1 MYEDLPSIARSPLM
15 MAYAS
20 NLAQQQAPKKKPA
33 LYSRLFDAFSPQ
45 PDDPNLGEK
54 QKVALFRQGLMNF
67 AAGMLQPSGGDF
79 GASLSNG
86 LVAGLGSMNQGA
98 DNYLTNRYKWEKM
111 RNGGEDPSGYRQ
123 FALTAKAAGLEPGSP
138 EYQRA
143 AQIALGMEGR
153 ASNAGIGF
161 DSIVGPDGK
170 KRPTRMNPRTGAY
183 EVWDENANDFVPI
196 TGQQM
201 ASAAPVKSPL
211 ALQDYGPAETDNY
224 VRSIMS
230 KAGNIDPNAPPEQI
244 AAQLM
249 PFLVNQESGGNPN
262 AVSPKGAFGL
272 TQLMPGTA
280 RDPGFGIRPM
290 QSNTPDEQMRVGR
303 EYLVAMLKRYPGRP
317 DLALAAYNSGPGS
330 VDRLVAGP
338 PSRNLV
344 VGRSPEEQAGL
355 TADAEQ
361 RAKLQY
367 APAFANVDVQAAG
380 DKVRSEAAAQQDVAV
395 GKRAFAANDSLGLL
409 DQAEPLIPL
418 STGSGAGALWDSGAG
433 FFGISNQG
441 AQAGAQLKTIA
452 GQLVAKMPRMEG
464 PQSDRDVQLYKDM
477 AGNLADTTKPREERM
492 AALKTLRE
500 LQRKYANQAPA
511 SAPRQ
516 QPQRAPSKPGG
527 WSIQKVP

>member
-123 FALTAKAAGLEPGSP
+123 FALMAKAAGLEPGTT
-138 EYQRA
+138 EYKRA
-143 AQIALGMEGR
+143 AQVALGTEGR
-153 ASNAGIGF
+153 ASNAGYSQIKFTDSEGRERIGVVNGRTGQI
-161 DSIVGPDGK
+161 DLPDGSSFNPNTGAISAQQQA
-170 KRPTRMNPRTGAY
+170 PTRNDMEA
-183 EVWDENANDFVPI
+183 DISLANDMV
-196 TGQQM
+196 
-201 ASAAPVKSPL
+201 
-211 ALQDYGPAETDNY
+211 
-224 VRSIMS
+224 
-230 KAGNIDPNAPPEQI
+230 KAGIPPEQI
-244 AAQLM
+244 DA
-249 PFLVNQESGGNPN
+249 FLASRGNRAN
-262 AVSPKGAFGL
+262 
-272 TQLMPGTA
+272 TA
-280 RDPGFGIRPM
+280 PVPASSSVF
-290 QSNTPDEQMRVGR
+290 VGR
-303 EYLVAMLKRYPGRP
+303 RKE
-317 DLALAAYNSGPGS
+317 DEAAA
-330 VDRLVAGP
+330 V
-338 PSRNLV
+338 
-344 VGRSPEEQAGL
+344 
-355 TADAEQ
+355 ADAEQ

-380 DKVRSEAAAQQDVAV
+380 DKVRSEAAAQQDVSV
-395 GKRAFAANDSLGLL
+395 GKRAFAANDSVDLL
-409 DQAEPLIPL
+409 DRAEKLLPLA
-418 STGSGAGALWDSGAG
+418 TGSRVGQAYDATAG
-433 FFGISNQG
+433 FFGVSSQG
-441 AQAGAQLKTIA
+441 AQANAQLSALA

-464 PQSDRDVQLYKDM
+464 PQSDRDVQMYKEM
-477 AGNLADTTKPREERM
+477 AGDLANPAVPVQTRL
-492 AALKTLRE
+492 AALRTIRE